1 MELITRNQYM
11 KRYNIGYDK
20 MQRMIANKEVDYLKE
35 ADRIRIDDKTV
46 RIELYEE
53 EKSKRIKAETTIHLL
68 QNILLGKEINQ
79 WKEKH

>member
-20 MQRMIANKEVDYLKE
+20 MQRMIANGEVDYLKE

-53 EKSKRIKAETTIHLL
+53 EKSKRIKAETTIQLL

>member
-20 MQRMIANKEVDYLKE
+20 LQRMIANKEVDYLKE
-35 ADRIRIDDKTV
+35 ADRIRIDDRMV

-53 EKSKRIKAETTIHLL
+53 EKSKRIKAETTIQLL
-68 QNILLGKEINQ
+68 QNILLGKGINK
-79 WKEKH
+79 WK

>member
-79 WKEKH
+79 